1 MYFRYLEY
9 LKSYNPEVAVTENGV
24 KKRKKAFPILKQALP
39 LFNPYKLTIVRKTPA
54 PKDCPIIYTPTH
66 GFKDDLLNTFII
78 IDDHAYTL
86 FGSLDQFY
94 KTIDGPLA
102 HLFGVVIVDRDDPK
116 SRAVSIPKMERAMNF
131 GTNGLIFPEGAW
143 NLTDNE
149 LVMKLYPGFYKLAKA
164 TNAKIVPVATHIVEK
179 KCYGIQDE
187 AIDILQYDE
196 QEARIV
202 LRDKLATLKRE
213 LIENYSDYS
222 NIPRKELEK
231 EKTLKEDWEENK
243 VFLKSQP
250 KYFIE
255 EKEKNYPYV
264 DKSIVTEEQV
274 FSVLKNVELTR
285 QNAHVL
291 AKSNKNK

>member
-9 LKSYNPEVAVTENGV
+9 LKSYDPKVAVTEKGV
-24 KKRKKAFPILKQALP
+24 KKRKQVFSILKKCLP
-39 LFNPYKLTIVRKTPA
+39 LFNPYNLTIVRKAPV
-54 PKDCPIIYTPTH
+54 PKDVPIIYTPTH
-66 GFKDDLLNTFII
+66 GFKDDLLNTMII

-102 HLFGVVIVDRDDPK
+102 NLFGVVIVDRDDPK
-116 SRAVSIPKMERAMNF
+116 SRAASIPKMERAMSF

-164 TNAKIVPVATHIVEK
+164 TNAKIVPVATHIIGE

-187 AIDILQYDE
+187 SINILQYDE
-196 QEARIV
+196 QEARLV

-222 NIPRKELEK
+222 NISHEELEK
-231 EKTLKEDWEENK
+231 EKTLKEEWEEYK
-243 VFLKSQP
+243 VYLKSQP
-250 KYFIE
+250 KYYIE
-255 EKEKNYPYV
+255 EKEKNYPYI
-264 DKSIVTEEQV
+264 DKNIVTEKEV
-274 FSVLKNVELTR
+274 FSVLENVKITK
-285 QNAHVL
+285 QNAHIL
-291 AKSNKNK
+291 AKTYKNK